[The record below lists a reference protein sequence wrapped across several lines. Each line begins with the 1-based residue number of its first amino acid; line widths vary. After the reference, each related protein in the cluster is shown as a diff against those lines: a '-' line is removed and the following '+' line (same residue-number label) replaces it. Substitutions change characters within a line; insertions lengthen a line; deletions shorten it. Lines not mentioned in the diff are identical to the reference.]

1 MTCLAGALLAFV
13 SALAPRAAATPA
25 PETPATVESAVAA
38 GVHQVEEG
46 DFEAAVPTLESA
58 TARLRGD
65 PARVRLL
72 VQADIQLAVAHVA
85 LGATPAAVQ
94 DFTEA
99 LTLDPRLRLPAER
112 FSPKVLRV
120 FETARAQTRA
130 RTDTGGHAS
139 KGGRTALLVGGGA
152 AAAATAVVLATR
164 GGSKT
169 PVFSGA
175 RFGTPVL
182 VCPND
187 SDNVPLPFTIL
198 IEAANPSG
206 ELLPLTSV
214 STVVTIAAGT
224 DSSELGFASNQAS
237 TVVPPSLPA
246 KQTVTLQV
254 TSFLLCGNGPGDEGR
269 FNEWSGHVTFA
280 TPAGVFMV
288 DAADRMRV
296 NIP

>member
-1 MTCLAGALLAFV
+1 MTFLAGALLAVV
-13 SALAPRAAATPA
+13 SALAPQATAA

-38 GVHQVEEG
+38 GVRQVEDG

-58 TARLRGD
+58 IARLRGD

-85 LGATPAAVQ
+85 LGDTPAAVQ
-94 DFTEA
+94 AFTEA
-99 LTLDPRLRLPAER
+99 LTVDPRLRLPAER
-112 FSPKVLRV
+112 FSPKVLRA
-120 FETARAQTRA
+120 FETARAQRLA
-130 RTDTGGHAS
+130 RTDTGAHRS
-139 KGGRTALLVGGGA
+139 SGGRTALLVGGGVA
-152 AAAATAVVLATR
+152 VAATAAVLATR

-169 PVFSGA
+169 PAFSGA

-182 VCPND
+182 DCPNG

-206 ELLPLTSV
+206 DLVPITFV
-214 STVVTIAAGT
+214 SSVVTIVAGT
-224 DSSELGFASNQAS
+224 DASEHGFASNKAT
-237 TVVPPSLPA
+237 TVVPQSLPA

-269 FNEWSGHVTFA
+269 FNEWSGSVTLT
-280 TPAGVFMV
+280 TPVGVFMI
-288 DAADRMRV
+288 DAADHMRV